1 MKTLDYIKNII
12 KVMIWPILFGIGQF
26 FVILIFTFSFNNN
39 IYNNLVQNNSN
50 LSTEEIN
57 EMFNLYTSSDEY
69 STLLTNYINDNTLWI
84 VLIVAVIFIPL
95 LIFKYKKQK
104 KLNFKIN
111 KNIIFVILVG
121 FSISILLNLI
131 IININKLFNIN
142 NNLLDYKYLIQTIIA
157 SCLLGPIIEELLFR
171 GVMFNKIKTFNDLN
185 VSILLTTFI
194 FAFFHDSI
202 TQMIYAFIIGYI
214 CIKLYVEYDTLLVP
228 IIFHISCNLVVPLLN
243 NFLVN
248 LNYIY
253 TILIIIVSLIIF
265 IIFYKKM
272 YKKN

>member
-69 STLLTNYINDNTLWI
+69 STSLTNYINDNTLWI

-171 GVMFNKIKTFNDLN
+171 GVMFNKIKTFNNLN
-185 VSILLTTFI
+185 ISILLTTVI

-243 NFLVN
+243 NYLVN

>member
-69 STLLTNYINDNTLWI
+69 STSLTNYINDNTLWI

-104 KLNFKIN
+104 KL
-111 KNIIFVILVG
+111 
-121 FSISILLNLI
+121 
-131 IININKLFNIN
+131 
-142 NNLLDYKYLIQTIIA
+142 
-157 SCLLGPIIEELLFR
+157 R
-171 GVMFNKIKTFNDLN
+171 
-185 VSILLTTFI
+185 
-194 FAFFHDSI
+194 
-202 TQMIYAFIIGYI
+202 
-214 CIKLYVEYDTLLVP
+214 
-228 IIFHISCNLVVPLLN
+228 
-243 NFLVN
+243 
-248 LNYIY
+248 
-253 TILIIIVSLIIF
+253 
-265 IIFYKKM
+265 
-272 YKKN
+272 

>member
-69 STLLTNYINDNTLWI
+69 STSLTNYINDNTLWI

-171 GVMFNKIKTFNDLN
+171 GVMFNKIKTFNNLN

-228 IIFHISCNLVVPLLN
+228 IIFHMSCNLVVPLLN

>member
-69 STLLTNYINDNTLWI
+69 STSLTNYINDNTLWI

-171 GVMFNKIKTFNDLN
+171 GVMFNKIKTFNNLN

-243 NFLVN
+243 NYLVN

>member
-69 STLLTNYINDNTLWI
+69 STSLTNYINDNTLWI

-171 GVMFNKIKTFNDLN
+171 GVMFNKIKTFNNLN

-243 NFLVN
+243 NYLVN

-253 TILIIIVSLIIF
+253 TILIIIASLIIF